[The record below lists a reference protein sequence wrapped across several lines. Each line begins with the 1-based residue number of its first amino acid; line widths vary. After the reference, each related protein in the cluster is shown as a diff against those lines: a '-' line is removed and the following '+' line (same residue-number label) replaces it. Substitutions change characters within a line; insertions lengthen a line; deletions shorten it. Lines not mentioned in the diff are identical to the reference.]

1 MSLPRTLDIHVAYAV
16 AGALFAL
23 WALLSLFDRE
33 NRKRIFNFLFWGLV
47 AVSFI
52 AGDMIGDL
60 GNGVLVLALAA
71 IAGFVGLG
79 IGKPGTT
86 TPQER
91 QARSD
96 QRGDRLFVVALIVPA
111 VTFVLS
117 IALLAPTFFHAPP
130 LTLFGQPFLGA
141 ETNLRTVVALAIG
154 IVIALAIAML
164 WLRPAPLTPFQEGR
178 RLVDSI
184 GWAAV
189 LPQALAAL
197 GAVFVAGGV
206 GKAVSDLTSSWIP
219 QDNAL
224 AVVAI
229 YTCGMALFTIVM
241 GNAFAA
247 FPIMTAAI
255 GMPLIV
261 GRLHGDPV
269 IMAALGMLSGYS
281 GTLMT
286 PMAANFNVVP
296 AVLLDLSDR
305 NAILN
310 GVIRAQ
316 IPTGFLMLI
325 ANTALLYLLVFRF

>member
-1 MSLPRTLDIHVAYAV
+1 MSWPKTLDLHVAYYV
-16 AGALFAL
+16 CGALFAL
-23 WALLSLFDRE
+23 WAVLSVLDKD
-33 NRKRIFNFLFWGLV
+33 NRKRWSNGLFWALV

-52 AGDMIGDL
+52 AGDAIGDV
-60 GNGVLVLALAA
+60 GNGVLVIALAL
-71 IAGFVGLG
+71 IAGFIGLG
-79 IGKPGTT
+79 VGKPATT

-91 QARSD
+91 EVRS
-96 QRGDRLFVVALIVPA
+96 RKHGDWLFAAALIVPA

-117 IALLAPTFFHAPP
+117 LSLMAPQLTHSPP
-130 LTLFGQPFLGA
+130 LTLFGQPFLGKD
-141 ETNLRTVVALAIG
+141 LQTVVALAIG
-154 IVIALAIAML
+154 IVIALVISML
-164 WLRPAPLTPFQEGR
+164 WLRPGPVTPFQEGR

-184 GWAAV
+184 GWATI
-189 LPQALAAL
+189 LPQALASL

-219 QDNAL
+219 QDNAF

-229 YTCGMALFTIVM
+229 YTCGMAMFTIVM

-269 IMAALGMLSGYS
+269 IMAAIGMLSGYS

-296 AVLLDLSDR
+296 AVLLNLPDK

-316 IPTGFLMLI
+316 IPTGALMLVV
-325 ANTALLYLLVFRF
+325 NTALLYLLVFRF